1 MPYNNWQYSYLAI
14 IKIATRL
21 NKSNQT
27 QLRSQY
33 EISGHCISKFSCAL
47 ADDQGGLKQDAA
59 PPPPHAIEDGYRGT
73 DDAKKMTVDFAKT
86 MHDGASVSLRGNLI
100 SHKGEDRYVF
110 RDKSGEINVVIPAA
124 VFDGRE
130 VQPDQMINIS
140 GSLDKKSAPAVVRVT
155 HLQK

>member
-1 MPYNNWQYSYLAI
+1 MQKND
-14 IKIATRL
+14 R
-21 NKSNQT
+21 
-27 QLRSQY
+27 R
-33 EISGHCISKFSCAL
+33 F
-47 ADDQGGLKQDAA
+47 
-59 PPPPHAIEDGYRGT
+59 R
-73 DDAKKMTVDFAKT
+73 KT